1 MHLKI
6 VIFIIVFS
14 VLSKINSQTAKV
26 DFIILDS
33 KVKKLKLLYILS
45 CNK

>member
-26 DFIILDS
+26 DLIILDS
-33 KVKKLKLLYILS
+33 KVKKHKTFIYLIL
-45 CNK
+45 